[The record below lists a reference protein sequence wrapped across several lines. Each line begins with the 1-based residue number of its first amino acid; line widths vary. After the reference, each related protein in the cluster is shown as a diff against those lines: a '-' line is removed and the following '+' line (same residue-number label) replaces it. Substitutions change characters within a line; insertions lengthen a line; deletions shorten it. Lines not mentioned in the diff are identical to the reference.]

1 MHRGHGKL
9 FDAAPKHF
17 NGLTFDIF
25 LSVCYKDLF
34 EIESGQDVLI
44 DTCKSGEGGDKSVS
58 EWS

>member
-34 EIESGQDVLI
+34 EIESGQDVQRMELEEKNHE
-44 DTCKSGEGGDKSVS
+44 TEKKF
-58 EWS
+58 